1 MWDMFSFLSGVGLGW
16 LQLKRCEKAI
26 MGVLSTGNE
35 SGLRRRTWTSG
46 ASRHL
51 FTFVAGFCLC
61 MVARF
66 DPFHLCGGLF
76 AATVLYRVA
85 VLRSA
90 RAQLKE
96 IEVT

>member
-1 MWDMFSFLSGVGLGW
+1 MWDVVAFLSGVGLG
-16 LQLKRCEKAI
+16 LLHLKSCEKA
-26 MGVLSTGNE
+26 VLGLLS
-35 SGLRRRTWTSG
+35 SGDGSRVRRKSWASG
-46 ASRHL
+46 AGRHL

-76 AATVLYRVA
+76 AATVLYRIA
-85 VLRSA
+85 VLRGA